1 MSNEPE
7 LTNLP
12 IGHPLFTRT
21 IYQSLAEIT
30 AYLLGSTTF
39 VATAL
44 NQADLFANQGK
55 PKAIA
60 LALGEAAT
68 YLEHSREGGMHI
80 EELLDDMDGEP
91 DEDPDNKPDENDEP
105 NVMTLYQILPHAL
118 AVVDQSLQRIN
129 EAVDQYKDTIQGYND
144 PAIPSQETTLTYLRA
159 ATQTL
164 EYHIEKTQEESTSTQ
179 IRQGHSLVAEATG
192 SALLRELKQHQAQL
206 ELNRNRGD
214 RTTERALQRAAR
226 QTTQALQTLTST
238 QPSRNQLIP
247 MTCSY
252 QISGQ
257 PHLKKQAEQL
267 AQRYRDEGKL
277 YIAHLPDPP
286 DPNGVLIAYQYEG
299 HILVQTMEDYYPE
312 YFPKEQAEEHAGLIM
327 NLTDDHP
334 REEVKELVQRVLIN
348 HQAAAANIHTT
359 PLEEVQELILMVLDA
374 TGQRNLA
381 IDAAVAI
388 ADGYPELANELAR
401 PALEKEN
408 PVTLPQARE
417 IVEKAQQAGI
427 PTPVTRRIC
436 NAMGYQ
442 PQDLG
447 ITPLQVP
454 WQQAMAILEA
464 TLEVRQ
470 DDETIRAIAAALN
483 IDKNDPNFREW
494 ALNNMLDDLD
504 DTRRRRVKRT
514 PTSQKCPLS
523 NPRRDND
530 PTEAISQKR
539 NDHQCPNVLPA
550 TRRSQTR
557 RTTTSLEIV
566 GTNDI
571 EL

>member
-1 MSNEPE
+1 MK
-7 LTNLP
+7 
-12 IGHPLFTRT
+12 
-21 IYQSLAEIT
+21 Q
-30 AYLLGSTTF
+30 
-39 VATAL
+39 
-44 NQADLFANQGK
+44 NQA
-55 PKAIA
+55 
-60 LALGEAAT
+60 
-68 YLEHSREGGMHI
+68 
-80 EELLDDMDGEP
+80 
-91 DEDPDNKPDENDEP
+91 
-105 NVMTLYQILPHAL
+105 QI
-118 AVVDQSLQRIN
+118 
-129 EAVDQYKDTIQGYND
+129 
-144 PAIPSQETTLTYLRA
+144 
-159 ATQTL
+159 
-164 EYHIEKTQEESTSTQ
+164 
-179 IRQGHSLVAEATG
+179 
-192 SALLRELKQHQAQL
+192 

-214 RTTERALQRAAR
+214 RTTKRALQQASR
-226 QTTQALQTLTST
+226 QANQALLTLTST

-252 QISGQ
+252 QIAGQ
-257 PHLKKQAEQL
+257 PHLKEQAEQL

-277 YIAHLPDPP
+277 YIAHLPNPP

-312 YFPKEQAEEHAGLIM
+312 YFPKEQAEEHAGLIIS
-327 NLTDDHP
+327 LTDDHP
-334 REEVKELVQRVLIN
+334 REEVKELVQRVFIN

-381 IDAAVAI
+381 IDAAEAV

-417 IVEKAQQAGI
+417 IVEKTQQAGI

-436 NAMGYQ
+436 NTMGYQ

-454 WQQAMAILEA
+454 WQQAMEILEA
-464 TLEVRQ
+464 TLDVRQ

-504 DTRRRRVKRT
+504 D
-514 PTSQKCPLS
+514 L
-523 NPRRDND
+523 DD
-530 PTEAISQKR
+530 E
-539 NDHQCPNVLPA
+539 
-550 TRRSQTR
+550 
-557 RTTTSLEIV
+557 E
-566 GTNDI
+566 
-571 EL
+571 

>member
-1 MSNEPE
+1 MSNELE
-7 LTNLP
+7 LSDLP

-30 AYLLGSTTF
+30 AHLLGTPTF
-39 VATAL
+39 VETAL

-55 PKAIA
+55 PEAIP

-68 YLEHSREGGMHI
+68 YLKYSRDGRLQI
-80 EELLDDMDGEP
+80 EELLDDQDDKP
-91 DEDPDNKPDENDEP
+91 DEDPDDDEDRRPRRHDTAP
-105 NVMTLYQILPHAL
+105 NTPQAL
-118 AVVDQSLQRIN
+118 AVVDQCSQRIN
-129 EAVDQYKDTIQGYND
+129 EAVDRYKDTIQEYNGQ
-144 PAIPSQETTLTYLRA
+144 ATPSQETTLTYLRA

-179 IRQGHSLVAEATG
+179 IRQGHSLVAEAMG
-192 SALLRELKQHQAQL
+192 SGLLHELKQNQAQM

-214 RTTERALQRAAR
+214 RTTKRALQQASR
-226 QTTQALQTLTST
+226 QANQALLTLTST
-238 QPSRNQLIP
+238 QPSRNQLMP

-257 PHLKKQAEQL
+257 PHLKEQAEQL
-267 AQRYRDEGKL
+267 AQRYRDEGRL
-277 YIAHLPDPP
+277 YIAHLPNPP
-286 DPNGVLIAYQYEG
+286 DPNQVLIAYQYEG
-299 HILVQTMEDYYPE
+299 QILVQTMEDNYPE

-334 REEVKELVQRVLIN
+334 REEVKELVQRIFIN

-381 IDAAVAI
+381 IDAAEAVA
-388 ADGYPELANELAR
+388 DEYPELAKELAR

-417 IVEKAQQAGI
+417 IVENAQQSGI

-454 WQQAMAILEA
+454 WQQAMEILEA
-464 TLEVRQ
+464 TLDVRQ
-470 DDETIRAIAAALN
+470 DDETIRAMAAALN

-504 DTRRRRVKRT
+504 D
-514 PTSQKCPLS
+514 
-523 NPRRDND
+523 
-530 PTEAISQKR
+530 E
-539 NDHQCPNVLPA
+539 
-550 TRRSQTR
+550 
-557 RTTTSLEIV
+557 E
-566 GTNDI
+566 
-571 EL
+571 

>member
-1 MSNEPE
+1 MSNEPKMSD
-7 LTNLP
+7 LP
-12 IGHPLFTRT
+12 IGHPLVTRT

-30 AYLLGSTTF
+30 AHLLGTPTF
-39 VATAL
+39 VETAL

-55 PKAIA
+55 PEAIA

-68 YLEHSREGGMHI
+68 YLKYSRDGRLQI
-80 EELLDDMDGEP
+80 EELLDDQP
-91 DEDPDNKPDENDEP
+91 DEDPDDEP
-105 NVMTLYQILPHAL
+105 DVMTLHQILPQAL
-118 AVVDQSLQRIN
+118 AVVDQCSQRIN
-129 EAVDQYKDTIQGYND
+129 EAVDRYKDTIQEYNN
-144 PAIPSQETTLTYLRA
+144 PATASQETTLTYLSA

-164 EYHIEKTQEESTSTQ
+164 KYHIEKTQEVSTSTQ
-179 IRQGHSLVAEATG
+179 IRQGHSLVAEAMG
-192 SALLRELKQHQAQL
+192 SSLLHELKQNQAQM
-206 ELNRNRGD
+206 ELDRSD
-214 RTTERALQRAAR
+214 RTTNRALQLASR
-226 QTTQALQTLTST
+226 QANQALLTLDST
-238 QPSRNQLIP
+238 QPSRNQLMP

-257 PHLKKQAEQL
+257 PHLKEQAEQL

-277 YIAHLPDPP
+277 YIAHLPNPP
-286 DPNGVLIAYQYEG
+286 DPKGVLIAYQYEG

-312 YFPKEQAEEHAGLIM
+312 YFPKDQAEEHAGLII

-334 REEVKELVQRVLIN
+334 REEIKELVQRVFIN
-348 HQAAAANIHTT
+348 YQAAAANIHTT

-381 IDAAVAI
+381 IDAAVAV

-417 IVEKAQQAGI
+417 IVEKVQQAGI

-464 TLEVRQ
+464 TLEVSQ
-470 DDETIRAIAAALN
+470 NDKTIRAMAAALN

-494 ALNNMLDDLD
+494 ALNNTLGDLD
-504 DTRRRRVKRT
+504 D
-514 PTSQKCPLS
+514 
-523 NPRRDND
+523 
-530 PTEAISQKR
+530 E
-539 NDHQCPNVLPA
+539 
-550 TRRSQTR
+550 
-557 RTTTSLEIV
+557 E
-566 GTNDI
+566 
-571 EL
+571 